1 MPAPG
6 VGYPLLVLAAPRLAA
21 RTGSGY
27 LRMHWLLVWEVP
39 SAAARTRSGH
49 PTPRARLGS
58 GRTGASVRCSDGI
71 GTAFRMTSCDVLAHR
86 YRGRTAPC
94 DVLGHRYRAWTPSR
108 SVLGA
113 RYRGRTRPPRVSD
126 RHDRAWMARHAVP
139 IAPSARGRVPDSRS
153 CGEIAYLPNE
163 EPVHS
168 EVSRTRAYSETRS
181 RKNEKRVPDPGRTT
195 EGVC

>member
-27 LRMHWLLVWEVP
+27 LRMHWLLVGEVP

-58 GRTGASVRCSDGI
+58 VRTGASVRCSDGI

-94 DVLGHRYRAWTPSR
+94 DVLGP
-108 SVLGA
+108 

-126 RHDRAWMARHAVP
+126 PHDRAWMARHAFP
-139 IAPSARGRVPDSRS
+139 IAPSARGRVPD
-153 CGEIAYLPNE
+153 
-163 EPVHS
+163 
-168 EVSRTRAYSETRS
+168 
-181 RKNEKRVPDPGRTT
+181 
-195 EGVC
+195 